1 MAGVNILI
9 IDDDEAG
16 HSALHHVLDAE
27 GWHMTLAPLARQGL
41 ARLSSSSNWKLVI
54 ANVAL
59 LDLQGTHFQTLKELS
74 QAPNDPANP
83 RPRVLFVVPEL
94 LAPQARPVL
103 DAEHLLYV
111 LKPFHLNDFLERVS
125 DLLLESK
132 AITDPIRQVRVAPVT
147 REQRKAKDRRS
158 RFDRRSSSSMF
169 ASRKEY
175 FMSEEEI
182 AEWEK
187 QEEAERKKRAA
198 DDVGNK
204 DLGSGKR

>member
-1 MAGVNILI
+1 MARLNILI

-27 GWHMTLAPLARQGL
+27 GWHMTLAPLAREGL
-41 ARLSSSSNWKLVI
+41 ARLSSGGNWKLVI

-59 LDLQGTHFQTLKELS
+59 LDLQGTLFQTLKELA
-74 QAPNDPANP
+74 QAEPTPGKP
-83 RPRVLFVVPEL
+83 RLGVLFMVPEL
-94 LAPQARPVL
+94 LAPEARPL
-103 DAEHLLYV
+103 LEAEHLPYV

-125 DLLLESK
+125 DLLLESQ
-132 AITDPIRQVRVAPVT
+132 AITDPIRQVKPTLT
-147 REQRKAKDRRS
+147 RADQRKTKDRRS
-158 RFDRRSSSSMF
+158 RFDRRSTSSMF

-187 QEEAERKKRAA
+187 QDEEERKKRAA